1 MVLCAEAAR
10 GITETEARRILS
22 GGVILDGEALHVL
35 NQRGW
40 SELTG
45 VAAVPFGPKEFYFER
60 FTDSAINGSHFG
72 KVWLQM
78 GFGGSASNFR
88 IECSRPNAQILG
100 KYFEPT
106 TGDIRGIATLAVDTP
121 LGGRLA
127 VLGFNGFETN
137 VSSARRQ
144 QILNLAD
151 WVSRSRLPVVL
162 ETAAQVALVARV
174 TRAGALRSVL
184 LLNLTIDRTP
194 PLSLRLRNI
203 DGDKITLQ
211 HPPGTQD
218 TPLTSKN
225 SDDEWHVEL
234 PPLEPWNMAYLRIS

>member
-1 MVLCAEAAR
+1 M
-10 GITETEARRILS
+10 
-22 GGVILDGEALHVL
+22 
-35 NQRGW
+35 
-40 SELTG
+40 
-45 VAAVPFGPKEFYFER
+45 
-60 FTDSAINGSHFG
+60 
-72 KVWLQM
+72 QM